1 MYWLGENSVT
11 VVPKLCVL
19 NAVVGQIS
27 SVELKGD
34 EFTGKVTGMG
44 KSWDYRWIHNS
55 LTKYIE

>member
-34 EFTGKVTGMG
+34 EFTGKV
-44 KSWDYRWIHNS
+44 
-55 LTKYIE
+55 